1 VTRVLQN
8 LRYGLRILLKTPGFT
23 AVAVITL
30 ALGIGANTAI
40 FSVVY
45 TTLLAP
51 MPYPNPD
58 QLVMIWS
65 KVQEGRNV
73 ISAGDFLDWKRQ
85 SSVFQDLN
93 AWTGGT
99 INLATSERPEQ
110 VEVQR
115 TTPGFYTMM
124 GVKFAMGRD
133 FSSEEGQPGKDHEVI
148 LFNRLWKRLG
158 ARTDMVGQQLR
169 LNGESY
175 TVVGVMA
182 PGPTDRLSTELVVPL
197 AFKPE
202 QINHDFHWLLAMGRL
217 KPGVTMKQAQADMDL
232 VTARIA
238 KDHPESNGGWGAS
251 VEPLKDD
258 FLPPDEIRNL
268 WLLLGAVAFVL
279 LIACANVANLL
290 LAKGVT
296 RRTEVAVRASLGA
309 TRRRIF
315 AQFLTESL
323 TLSLLG
329 GAFGI
334 LLALGMIKAFVLLMP
349 RYTLPSEA
357 DVRINLP
364 VLLFTFAATVIA
376 GVLFGSVPASH
387 AAGVS
392 LNETLK
398 EGGRSGTAAGRH
410 YVRRLLVVTE
420 FGLALTLLAGAGL
433 ALHSFFNLTRVDLGV
448 RTDNILTF
456 GFPVPEKRLTEP
468 DQIITFYRQALAK
481 LQSMPGVKHASIS
494 TGLPIAGSGFGMPFN
509 IVGQPQ
515 AAAAARKTSGFEMV
529 TPEYFRTFGIQV
541 VRGRAFSEQDTAIS
555 PRVALV
561 NENFVRRFLPGTE
574 PLGKRL
580 IIEQLIPGVARLGPP
595 LEWEIIG
602 VFHNV
607 RGGSLRNDDRSD
619 IYVPFEQSPWP
630 RVNFAVRTEGD
641 PLSMSKSIASAM
653 NSMEPDVALADVM
666 TMDQI
671 LDDGLVAD
679 RFLTTL
685 YATFASVALLLA
697 TVGIYGVM
705 TFSVAQRTHEIGL
718 RMALGAAREQVLA
731 VIFKEGLALA
741 LVGLAIGLGGA
752 ALVGRAMRGMLYGVG
767 SFDFLAFGGVA
778 LVLFAAALIA
788 CHLPARRATDVDPIV
803 ALRYE

>member
-1 VTRVLQN
+1 MTGVFHN

-58 QLVMIWS
+58 QLVMVWS
-65 KVQEGRNV
+65 KVQDGRNV

-85 SSVFQDLN
+85 NSVFQDLN

-158 ARTDMVGQQLR
+158 ARLDMVGQPLR

-232 VTARIA
+232 VTTRIA

-315 AQFLTESL
+315 SQFLTESL
-323 TLSLLG
+323 TLSVLG
-329 GAFGI
+329 GAIGL

-364 VLLFTFAATVIA
+364 VLLFTFAATVVA

-387 AAGVS
+387 AAGVN

-468 DQIITFYRQALAK
+468 DQIITFYRQALGK

-494 TGLPIAGSGFGMPFN
+494 TGMPIEGSGFGMPFN
-509 IVGQPQ
+509 IAGQPQ
-515 AAAAARKTSGFEMV
+515 AAAAARKTSGFGMV
-529 TPEYFRTFGIQV
+529 TPDYFQTFGIQV

-580 IIEQLIPGVARLGPP
+580 IIEQLIPGVAKLGPP
-595 LEWEIIG
+595 LEWEIVG

-630 RVNFAVRTEGD
+630 WVNFAVRTEGD
-641 PLSMSKSIASAM
+641 PLSISKSIASAM
-653 NSMEPDVALADVM
+653 NSMEPEVALADVK

-671 LDDGLVAD
+671 LDEGLVSD

-685 YATFASVALLLA
+685 YATFACVALLLA

-788 CHLPARRATDVDPIV
+788 CYLPARRATDVDPIV

>member
-1 VTRVLQN
+1 MGAFQN

-23 AVAVITL
+23 VVAVITL

-45 TTLLAP
+45 TALIAP
-51 MPYPNPD
+51 LPYPNPD

-65 KVQEGRNV
+65 KVQDGRNV
-73 ISAGDFLDWKRQ
+73 IAAGDFLDWKRQ
-85 SSVFQDLN
+85 NSVFQDLN
-93 AWTGGT
+93 AWSGGT
-99 INLATSERPEQ
+99 FNLSTSERPEQ
-110 VEVQR
+110 VEAQR

-133 FSSEEGQPGKDHEVI
+133 FSSEEGLPGKDHEVI

-158 ARTDMVGQQLR
+158 ARTDIVGQQLR
-169 LNGESY
+169 LNGEAY
-175 TVVGVMA
+175 TVIGVMA
-182 PGPTDRLSTELVVPL
+182 AGPTDRLSTELVVPL

-202 QINHDFHWLLAMGRL
+202 QINHNFHWLLAMGRL
-217 KPGVTMKQAQADMDL
+217 KPGITMEQAQADMDL
-232 VTARIA
+232 VTARLA

-315 AQFLTESL
+315 SQFLTESL
-323 TLSLLG
+323 TLSVLG
-329 GAFGI
+329 GAVGV
-334 LLALGMIKAFVLLMP
+334 LLALGMIKAFVVLMP

-357 DVRINLP
+357 DVRISLP
-364 VLLFTFAATVIA
+364 VLLFTFAATVLA
-376 GVLFGSVPASH
+376 GILFGCVPAWH
-387 AAGVS
+387 AAGVN

-398 EGGRSGTAAGRH
+398 EGGRSGTAARRH
-410 YVRRLLVVTE
+410 YARRLLVVTE

-433 ALHSFFNLTRVDLGV
+433 ALHSFFNLTRVDLGI
-448 RTDNILTF
+448 RTDHILTF
-456 GFPVPEKRLTEP
+456 VFPVPEKRLSEP
-468 DQIITFYRQALAK
+468 DQIITFYRQMLGK
-481 LQSMPGVKHASIS
+481 LESMPGVKHASIS
-494 TGLPIAGSGFGMPFN
+494 TGMPIEGAGFGMPFN
-509 IVGQPQ
+509 IAGQPQ
-515 AAAAARKTSGFEMV
+515 AAAAARNTSGFGMV
-529 TPEYFRTFGIQV
+529 TPGYFQTFGIQL

-555 PRVALV
+555 PRVAMV
-561 NENFVRRFLPGTE
+561 NENFVRRFLSGAE
-574 PLGKRL
+574 PLGKR
-580 IIEQLIPGVARLGPP
+580 IVIEQLIPGVAKLGPP
-595 LEWEIIG
+595 LEWEIVG

-607 RGGSLRNDDRSD
+607 RGGNLRNDDRAD

-630 RVNFAVRTEGD
+630 RVNFALRTDGD
-641 PLSMSKSIASAM
+641 PLTMTKSIASAM
-653 NSMEPDVALADVM
+653 NSAEPDVALADVK
-666 TMDQI
+666 TMEQI
-671 LDDGLVAD
+671 VDEGLVAD

-685 YATFASVALLLA
+685 YGTFAGVALLLA

-731 VIFKEGLALA
+731 GIFKEGLVLA
-741 LVGLAIGLGGA
+741 LLGLAIGMGGA

-767 SFDFLAFGGVA
+767 SFDLLAFVGVA

-788 CHLPARRATDVDPIV
+788 CYLPARRATKVDPMV

>member
-1 VTRVLQN
+1 MTRVLQN

-788 CHLPARRATDVDPIV
+788 CYLPARRATDVDPIV

>member
-1 VTRVLQN
+1 VTGLFHN

-65 KVQEGRNV
+65 KVQDGRNV

-85 SSVFQDLN
+85 NSVFQDLN

-175 TVVGVMA
+175 TVIGVMA

-202 QINHDFHWLLAMGRL
+202 QINHDYHWLLAMGRL

-232 VTARIA
+232 VTTRIA

-315 AQFLTESL
+315 SQFLTESL
-323 TLSLLG
+323 TLSVLG
-329 GAFGI
+329 GAIGL

-364 VLLFTFAATVIA
+364 VLLFTFAATVVA

-387 AAGVS
+387 AAGVN

-468 DQIITFYRQALAK
+468 DQIITFYRQALGK

-494 TGLPIAGSGFGMPFN
+494 TGMPIEGSGFGMPFN
-509 IVGQPQ
+509 IAGQPQ
-515 AAAAARKTSGFEMV
+515 AAAAARKTSGFGMV
-529 TPEYFRTFGIQV
+529 TPDYFQTFGIQV

-580 IIEQLIPGVARLGPP
+580 IIEQLIPGVAKLGPP
-595 LEWEIIG
+595 LEWEIVG

-630 RVNFAVRTEGD
+630 WVNFAVRTEGD
-641 PLSMSKSIASAM
+641 PLSISKSIASAM
-653 NSMEPDVALADVM
+653 NSMEPEVALADVK

-671 LDDGLVAD
+671 LDEGLVSD

-685 YATFASVALLLA
+685 YATFACVALLLA

-788 CHLPARRATDVDPIV
+788 CYLPARRATDVDPIV